1 METATEIVHWLEGLP
16 PIGIYAVLLAVSY
29 LENLIPP
36 LWGDTVIVLCGS
48 FVGLG
53 VVAFVPTV
61 LLSALGGALGF
72 MTVFVAGRKLGAAI
86 HDPRRLRWIPRGPVA
101 RAERWLERWSLGVV
115 LANRFLAGGRAV
127 IGLLAGA
134 SHLRAVPVAAA
145 ASASAVAWS
154 LMLVWAGAAVG
165 AEWDRVLGW
174 LAIYG
179 KAVTVGLLLVG
190 AVAVVRWRLRANRL
204 RRDGADG
211 V

>member
-16 PIGIYAVLLAVSY
+16 PIGIYAVLLAGSY
-29 LENLIPP
+29 LPNLIPP

-145 ASASAVAWS
+145 ASAGAVAWS
-154 LMLVWAGAAVG
+154 LMQGRDRRAPPRGSRGGRPLAAPRESTAKRRRGRRLAGFG
-165 AEWDRVLGW
+165 S
-174 LAIYG
+174 
-179 KAVTVGLLLVG
+179 
-190 AVAVVRWRLRANRL
+190 
-204 RRDGADG
+204 
-211 V
+211 